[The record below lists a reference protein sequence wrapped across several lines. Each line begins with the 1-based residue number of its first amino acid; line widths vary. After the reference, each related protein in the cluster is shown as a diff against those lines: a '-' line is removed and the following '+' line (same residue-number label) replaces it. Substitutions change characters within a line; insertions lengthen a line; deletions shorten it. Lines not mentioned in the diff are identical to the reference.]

1 MIANSGMQQLAS
13 GLWAPTR
20 YAEDELES
28 GVTLSPA
35 VRAFKNA
42 RSTLA
47 GDSILVTPGTGASV
61 ATHIVNGKEHQVVM
75 VADDSGH
82 IQGSLPTYFYASPPS
97 VAGANKLHWDIFNA
111 TGSGKIMDV
120 RGIWLIPKL
129 DVTATVIVGTRIDT
143 YRTSA
148 VGTGGTAASVDSATV
163 DPAGGNLTKFDEGNA
178 TIPAQIT
185 ARVLPTGGATISRWL
200 FPSFTTSKIEMTVT
214 GTGSWGFLS
223 QYQNL
228 VPMFTYGQKL
238 VVRENTGLLFKQ
250 GSVASLGS
258 VAILIAFTLE

>member
-1 MIANSGMQQLAS
+1 MFANSGMVCLPS
-13 GLWAPTR
+13 GLWVPRA
-20 YAEDELES
+20 YADE
-28 GVTLSPA
+28 VPLSPA
-35 VRAFKNA
+35 LRAFKEA
-42 RSTLA
+42 RMTLA
-47 GDSILVTPGTGASV
+47 GDSVLVTPGTGATI
-61 ATHIVNGKEHQVVM
+61 ATHTIASKEHQVVM
-75 VADDSGH
+75 VADESGH
-82 IQGSLPTYFYASPPS
+82 IQGSLPTYFYTSPPS
-97 VAGANKLHWDIFNA
+97 VAGASKLHWDIFNA

-129 DVTATVIVGTRIDT
+129 DVTATVVVGTRIDT

-148 VGTGGTAASVDSATV
+148 VGTGGTAAAVDSATPDV
-163 DPAGGNLTKFDEGNA
+163 AGGNFTKFDEGNTA
-178 TIPAQIT
+178 IPAQIT

-228 VPMFTYGQKL
+228 VPTFSFGQKIA
-238 VVRENTGLLFKQ
+238 VRENTGLLFKQ

-258 VAILIAFTLE
+258 VSILIAFTLE